1 MTGRISLDA
10 LNAMPADAF
19 AQALDGVFEHA
30 SWVAASAAAGPFST
44 VARLHEALMQAV
56 RDAPASQQTKF
67 LNGHPELQAGAL
79 PARLTPESQA
89 EQAGVG
95 ITDDSL
101 ADLNRT
107 YRDRFGIP
115 FIVCVRRHTAA
126 NVMRELHRRLK
137 HTPDTEMAAA
147 LDEVG
152 HITRLR
158 LVDRVDGPGLPDT
171 TGRLSTHVLDTAV
184 GRPAAGIAV
193 SLSQEGAAL
202 GSWHTDGDGRMDGP
216 LLSGVPLRQGRYELQ
231 FDAGAYFGGRGMP
244 SFHGVIPVRF
254 AVSES
259 EAHYHIPLLLAP
271 FSYTTYRGS

>member
-1 MTGRISLDA
+1 MTGRTTLDA
-10 LNAMPADAF
+10 LNTMPPHAF

-30 SWVAASAAAGPFST
+30 PWIAAAAAGPYAT
-44 VARLHEALMQAV
+44 VAELHQALMQVV
-56 RDAPASQQTKF
+56 RDAPAAQQAAF

-79 PARLTPESQA
+79 PSTLTAESRA
-89 EQAGVG
+89 EQAGLGVSDG
-95 ITDDSL
+95 GL
-101 ADLNRT
+101 ADLNRQ
-107 YRDRFGIP
+107 YRNRFGIP

-126 NVMRELHRRLK
+126 NVMRELYRRLRS
-137 HTPDTEMAAA
+137 TPDAEMAAA

-158 LVDRVDGPGLPDT
+158 LVDRVDGPGLPGT
-171 TGRLSTHVLDTAV
+171 TGRLSTHVLDTAA

-193 SLSQEGAAL
+193 SLFQEGAAL

-216 LLSGVPLRQGRYELQ
+216 MLSGAPLRQGRYELE
-231 FDAGAYFGGRGMP
+231 FDAGAYFEGRGVP